1 MFSLLLF
8 IAAYAQDAKTAKL
21 MQELQ
26 NLKSQQTL
34 IKQQLSNFISKPIAN
49 PLPRV
54 QELRIPSAPAR
65 AVSQPAPVN
74 QPAPVSQPAPVNQP
88 SQSNAAPNGVAAAL
102 APSAASTSTFDTL
115 PSLPPSGQKTLFT
128 GGALICIT
136 FLL

>member
-34 IKQQLSNFISKPIAN
+34 IKQQLSNFISKPNTN

-65 AVSQPAPVN
+65 AASQPAGAKAVN
-74 QPAPVSQPAPVNQP
+74 QPAPVNQP